1 MEKITLKRTDLTV
14 SRVCFGTMTFGSQVD
29 QAGAEAIVNRCL
41 DAGVNFFDTANI
53 YNKGTSEV
61 MLGKALGQK
70 RNGIVLASK
79 VFGKMGDAPNESGL
93 SRTAILH
100 AVEASLKRLGTDYL
114 DIYYMHQP
122 DYSVPMEE
130 SLEAMDRLVRDGKV
144 LYPASSN
151 YSSWQV
157 TRMLWIAEASGY
169 APPYISQPMYNLLA
183 RGIEQE
189 FLPMAKEMDVST
201 VIYNPLAG
209 GLLTGKHKPEAPL
222 PGTRFDDNQMYLDRY
237 WHPAQFEA
245 VAELG
250 ATARQAGRSLVS
262 LALNWLLHH
271 TPADCVILGA
281 SSLQQIEENLSASE
295 EGALPEDVL
304 GECDRVWAKLR
315 GITPRY
321 NR

>member
-1 MEKITLKRTDLTV
+1 
-14 SRVCFGTMTFGSQVD
+14 
-29 QAGAEAIVNRCL
+29 

-70 RNGIVLASK
+70 RNEIVLASK

-169 APPYISQPMYNLLA
+169 APHYIS
-183 RGIEQE
+183 
-189 FLPMAKEMDVST
+189 
-201 VIYNPLAG
+201 
-209 GLLTGKHKPEAPL
+209 
-222 PGTRFDDNQMYLDRY
+222 
-237 WHPAQFEA
+237 
-245 VAELG
+245 
-250 ATARQAGRSLVS
+250 
-262 LALNWLLHH
+262 
-271 TPADCVILGA
+271 
-281 SSLQQIEENLSASE
+281 
-295 EGALPEDVL
+295 
-304 GECDRVWAKLR
+304 
-315 GITPRY
+315 
-321 NR
+321 

>member
-1 MEKITLKRTDLTV
+1 MEKTTLKRTDLTV

-29 QAGAEAIVNRCL
+29 QACAEAIVNRCL

-61 MLGKALGQK
+61 MLGRALGQK

-79 VFGKMGDAPNESGL
+79 VFGKMGDTPNESGL
-93 SRTAILH
+93 SRTAILR

-151 YSSWQV
+151 YSSWQI
-157 TRMLWIAEASGY
+157 TRMLWIAETSGY
-169 APPYISQPMYNLLA
+169 AAPYISQPMYNLLA

-189 FLPMAKEMDVST
+189 FLPMAKE
-201 VIYNPLAG
+201 
-209 GLLTGKHKPEAPL
+209 
-222 PGTRFDDNQMYLDRY
+222 
-237 WHPAQFEA
+237 
-245 VAELG
+245 
-250 ATARQAGRSLVS
+250 
-262 LALNWLLHH
+262 
-271 TPADCVILGA
+271 
-281 SSLQQIEENLSASE
+281 
-295 EGALPEDVL
+295 
-304 GECDRVWAKLR
+304 
-315 GITPRY
+315 
-321 NR
+321 